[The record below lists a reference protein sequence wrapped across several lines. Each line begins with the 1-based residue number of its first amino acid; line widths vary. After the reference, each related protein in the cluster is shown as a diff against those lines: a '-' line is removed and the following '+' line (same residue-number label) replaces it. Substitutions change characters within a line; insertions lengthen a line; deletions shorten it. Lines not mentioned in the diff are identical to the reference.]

1 MSDSVPLGCST
12 IRSVRGSTDKERT
25 FRYSTIRER
34 ERRGVTHYSYGEG
47 ALAHSTAFSYLFERG
62 AAIDLEAHLPSKG
75 EARRGSTAKERD
87 LEAHPS
93 DG

>member
-1 MSDSVPLGCST
+1 M
-12 IRSVRGSTDKERT
+12 RT
-25 FRYSTIRER
+25 YLAGVHFVSRDHFIMFPFKGPYYL
-34 ERRGVTHYSYGEG
+34 GVTHYSYGEG